1 MPITLGTTSRMP
13 PATPDLAGRPTYST
27 THNFNLTE
35 IVNGFVFSLKLQPLD
50 ISPGVCTCETHM
62 ESELSGEVVH
72 AARVH
77 ETQSV
82 SYGLGVQ
89 HTLARDWTEA
99 AIRQGSCHHTGTFAG
114 YLNGAQLNK
123 QNKNMFIHRFSDI

>member
-1 MPITLGTTSRMP
+1 
-13 PATPDLAGRPTYST
+13 
-27 THNFNLTE
+27 
-35 IVNGFVFSLKLQPLD
+35 
-50 ISPGVCTCETHM
+50 M

-123 QNKNMFIHRFSDI
+123 QNKNLFNHRFSDISISKGSYYAFFTLSTFFSVETPKGGFLYIGN